1 MVNIAMLS
9 FAHTHARGYADRV
22 QNNPDAQIVA
32 VWDEEEYG
40 GKEAAKDY
48 NVPFYADLDA
58 VFNLDEVDAVVVNAP
73 TVDHPK
79 VMIAAAESGK
89 HIFTEKALAITVN
102 ECDEIIG
109 AVEKAGVKFM
119 ISLPSRC
126 NPGLL
131 LAKRA
136 VDDGL
141 LGDLTFGR
149 GRIAHPAAVDGWLR
163 DTSLWFAD
171 AKRSGGGALF
181 DLGCHR
187 MDVIPWLMGTPKSV
201 IAKINN
207 RSGNY
212 PIDDNSASVIEFEN
226 RALGVVDV
234 SWVHRYGPNM
244 LELYGT
250 DGSIVSGFGDKHFE
264 TLHSIAIGHE
274 NMHFETRKL
283 SEEEKAEYVSTSPP
297 PPPPPIQQWI
307 NAILHDE
314 PTTITIQDG
323 RNLTELMQACYQS
336 AERGRSVE
344 LPL

>member
-9 FAHTHARGYADRV
+9 FAHTHARGYADQV
-22 QNNPDAQIVA
+22 QHNPDAQIVA

-149 GRIAHPAAVDGWLR
+149 GRIAHAAAVDGWLR

-226 RALGVVDV
+226 SSLGVVDV

-307 NAILHDE
+307 NAILHEE